1 MKRIIAI
8 LITLLTINVMAQV
21 TQVTNTSLIVT
32 KAISSNDM
40 ITIINGVNNM
50 GIGSSVVTP
59 SNFNQAT
66 VIPQG
71 AGLYNVYINLSP
83 SLYSVTNTSD
93 TGLQYVS
100 TKTVTTIVNP
110 LTLNA
115 ANMQAIFDL
124 TICQVGNMNPPITLT
139 NFITIVVGQSTNS
152 SGWQVTAAMINP

>member
-1 MKRIIAI
+1 MKKTISL

-32 KAISSNDM
+32 KTISSNDM

-50 GIGSSVVTP
+50 GIGSAVVTS

-71 AGLYNVYINLSP
+71 AGLYNVYINLNP
-83 SLYSVTNTSD
+83 TIYSVTNISD
-93 TGLQYVS
+93 TGLQYTS
-100 TKTVTTIVNP
+100 TKTVITIVNP

-115 ANMQAIFDL
+115 TNMQAIFDL
-124 TICQVGNMNPPITLT
+124 AIGQVGNMNPPITIT
-139 NFITIVVGQSTNS
+139 NFSLMTVGQGTNYA
-152 SGWQVTAAMINP
+152 GWQVDATMINQ

>member
-1 MKRIIAI
+1 
-8 LITLLTINVMAQV
+8 
-21 TQVTNTSLIVT
+21 
-32 KAISSNDM
+32 M

-50 GIGSSVVTP
+50 GIGSAVVTP

-110 LTLNA
+110 LTLDA
-115 ANMQAIFDL
+115 TNMQAIFDL
-124 TICQVGNMNPPITLT
+124 AIGQVGNMNPPITLT
-139 NFITIVVGQSTNS
+139 NFSTMVVGQGTNVS
-152 SGWQVTAAMINP
+152 EWKAQAVMANQ

>member
-50 GIGSSVVTP
+50 GIGSSVVTS

-124 TICQVGNMNPPITLT
+124 TIGQVGNMNPPITLT
-139 NFITIVVGQSTNS
+139 NFITMVVGQSTNS
-152 SGWQVTAAMINP
+152 AGWQVTAAMSNP

>member
-1 MKRIIAI
+1 
-8 LITLLTINVMAQV
+8 MAQV
-21 TQVTNTSLIVT
+21 TQVTNTLLIVT
-32 KAISSNDM
+32 KTISSNDM

-50 GIGSSVVTP
+50 GIGSAVVTP

-110 LTLNA
+110 LTLDA
-115 ANMQAIFDL
+115 TNMQAIFDL
-124 TICQVGNMNPPITLT
+124 AIGQVGNMNPPITLT
-139 NFITIVVGQSTNS
+139 NFSTMVVGQGTNVS
-152 SGWQVTAAMINP
+152 EWKVQAVMANQ